1 VDRVLADKPMLG
13 EMKGGVT
20 TQRPDGYSGLHLSAE
35 HGQLTVLAMLLRAG
49 RSRDVM
55 LRVTVCRRCSYA
67 ENPQLATASVL
78 YGRCSQVCY
87 ALKVV
92 KHYLTFHD

>member
-1 VDRVLADKPMLG
+1 MLG

-49 RSRDVM
+49 RSRDDIFP
-55 LRVTVCRRCSYA
+55 VTLHPICGSGAAGYCISIIRSL
-67 ENPQLATASVL
+67 QSSVL
-78 YGRCSQVCY
+78 CLESRK
-87 ALKVV
+87 AL
-92 KHYLTFHD
+92 FDIP